1 MSSAAPRLSFG
12 IDLILSEDFGKS
24 DLRPEEKLLAY
35 DGAEDSR
42 SEASTPES
50 LADRSSVSPPSFPP
64 SFLPLLPAPAL
75 LAHHLQA
82 AHLNRLQ
89 QLPQLPLKCSL
100 RKHRS
105 DRKPRTPFTSQQL
118 KSLED
123 KYRAKSYLSIAE
135 RAEFASQLS
144 LTETQVKIWF
154 QNRRAKSKR
163 LAEAEMYQ
171 KSLSGNNAPSFNV
184 GSFSSMH
191 SSFLPGFL
199 GSSLV

>member
-1 MSSAAPRLSFG
+1 MSSGARLSFG
-12 IDLILSEDFGKS
+12 IESILSDGFGKS
-24 DLRPEEKLLAY
+24 SLDDAADVKPALPTEE
-35 DGAEDSR
+35 EDAR

-64 SFLPLLPAPAL
+64 SSFLPLLPAPAL

-105 DRKPRTPFTSQQL
+105 DRKPRTPFTTQQL

-135 RAEFASQLS
+135 RAEFASQLG

-171 KSLSGNNAPSFNV
+171 KS
-184 GSFSSMH
+184 FSS
-191 SSFLPGFL
+191 SPRDNFGTSFPPSLLPGML
-199 GSSLV
+199 AAMRPIY